1 MTTKQ
6 LNIENRSYYFYNDF
20 INVLNF
26 EASDLKLD
34 KKTWK
39 NLDVYYIGYVDN
51 KKSKDWVVNGVNPL
65 YLMINRFYGHIEEK
79 NGIKFLTINKR
90 DSVLKK
96 YDQVFKC
103 IKKIDDYEVVYNSD
117 YDKTKFLRDD
127 SIPLNKLIYFPTI
140 IVVISCVFKQNGE
153 FYPQVYLDDCLYQ
166 I

>member
-6 LNIENRSYYFYNDF
+6 LNIKKRTYYHYNDL
-20 INVLNF
+20 INELKF
-26 EASDLKLD
+26 EAGNLKLD

-39 NLDVYYIGYVDN
+39 NLDICFIGYVD
-51 KKSKDWVVNGVNPL
+51 KKPEWNVNIINLL
-65 YLMINRFYGHIEEK
+65 YLLINKVYGFIY
-79 NGIKFLTINKR
+79 FLTIDKV

-96 YDQVFKC
+96 YDQVFSG
-103 IKKIDDYEVVYNSD
+103 IKHHINRIDDSEVVYDTGYDMIEFNSE
-117 YDKTKFLRDD
+117 D

-140 IVVISCVFKQNGE
+140 TVIIRCVFKQNGV